1 MSEDNNNM
9 NNKYIS
15 TKYLDAILLDDDY
28 IKLVINRVQKSPYG
42 WTKRELLSSP
52 LGVKTKAFTYDYVSN
67 KVDEVYSTFPN
78 KEIDELLTKLKQYN
92 DSK

>member
-1 MSEDNNNM
+1 MN

-15 TKYLDAILLDDDY
+15 TKYLDAIILDDDY

-42 WTKRELLSSP
+42 WTKRDMILSP

-78 KEIDELLTKLKQYN
+78 KEIHELITKVKQYN
-92 DSK
+92 NG

>member
-1 MSEDNNNM
+1 MN

-15 TKYLDAILLDDDY
+15 TKYLDAIILDDDY

-42 WTKRELLSSP
+42 YTKRDLILSP
-52 LGVKTKAFTYDYVSN
+52 FGVKTKAFTYDYVSN

-78 KEIDELLTKLKQYN
+78 EEIDELMTKVKKYN
-92 DSK
+92 ENKG

>member
-1 MSEDNNNM
+1 MINT
-9 NNKYIS
+9 KYIS
-15 TKYLDAILLDDDY
+15 TKYLDAIILDDDY

-42 WTKRELLSSP
+42 WTKRDMILSP
-52 LGVKTKAFTYDYVSN
+52 FGVKTKAFTYDYVSN

-78 KEIDELLTKLKQYN
+78 EEIDELLNKIKDN